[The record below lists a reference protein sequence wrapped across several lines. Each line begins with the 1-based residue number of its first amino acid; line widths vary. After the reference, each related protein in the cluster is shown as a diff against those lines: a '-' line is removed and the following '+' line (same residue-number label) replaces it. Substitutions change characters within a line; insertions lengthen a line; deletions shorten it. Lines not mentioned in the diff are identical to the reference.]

1 MEEKKWRFPSNNG
14 GSILGLTDT
23 SKEFFKQNP
32 LSSLTREI
40 LQNSIDA
47 IDDNTKAVKV
57 DFNLFEISKE
67 SDFLKGLKEEVLN
80 CLSYVNKTKSLAN
93 YSDELNEMIKI
104 LNQNKISCL
113 RISDFNTVGLKGIKT
128 NMNYDISP
136 WQALVKA
143 QGISNKDNQNSGG
156 TKGIGKNAVFSI
168 AKLNT
173 VFYSTNSKNDQT
185 VGYEGVSR
193 LMSAPIK
200 DTDELTQGIGY
211 FSSNDKN
218 DQIVG
223 EIIDLDKDF
232 NRNDNFGT
240 DIFILGFLNF
250 ENWENEVLNS
260 VLSDFMYAVY
270 KNKLEV
276 SINGQNEK
284 INISSKTVRNL
295 SLNEKNK
302 NDKKLRESIFL
313 QYLTY
318 DHEAADENGFKSFED
333 QNDDLT
339 IFTLSTKSSIT
350 IDYDIPNIITI
361 LRYPYMK
368 IKDFKNKINNTNS
381 SMAICVIEA
390 KEEKGILNILRR
402 YENASHNDWNID
414 SITDRTIKN
423 KVNQTIKKIQEIVNK
438 VVDVNFPEDNSTRT
452 ELVGADNV
460 LSANKNEIYEI
471 EYNKKVKE
479 NTSINK
485 ITIKNDSNLKNN
497 TSSEAKHS
505 SDSVVGKFI
514 SEGDNTI
521 ANVGVTIPKT
531 KKPNVDDFN
540 NQGNVESNEEG
551 KTMSNVDSFLDDY
564 DFIATDYK
572 KGEYI
577 LSFVSD
583 RDNENAFLS
592 LKLIDSEGKAEDIEI
607 LKAWKIQKNR
617 IELTI
622 KENKILISIK
632 ADEKQTILLKTN
644 ENDMFSSEVILNA

>member
-1 MEEKKWRFPSNNG
+1 
-14 GSILGLTDT
+14 
-23 SKEFFKQNP
+23 
-32 LSSLTREI
+32 

-250 ENWENEVLNS
+250 EN
-260 VLSDFMYAVY
+260 
-270 KNKLEV
+270 
-276 SINGQNEK
+276 
-284 INISSKTVRNL
+284 
-295 SLNEKNK
+295 
-302 NDKKLRESIFL
+302 
-313 QYLTY
+313 
-318 DHEAADENGFKSFED
+318 
-333 QNDDLT
+333 
-339 IFTLSTKSSIT
+339 
-350 IDYDIPNIITI
+350 
-361 LRYPYMK
+361 
-368 IKDFKNKINNTNS
+368 
-381 SMAICVIEA
+381 
-390 KEEKGILNILRR
+390 
-402 YENASHNDWNID
+402 
-414 SITDRTIKN
+414 
-423 KVNQTIKKIQEIVNK
+423 
-438 VVDVNFPEDNSTRT
+438 
-452 ELVGADNV
+452 
-460 LSANKNEIYEI
+460 
-471 EYNKKVKE
+471 
-479 NTSINK
+479 
-485 ITIKNDSNLKNN
+485 
-497 TSSEAKHS
+497 
-505 SDSVVGKFI
+505 
-514 SEGDNTI
+514 
-521 ANVGVTIPKT
+521 
-531 KKPNVDDFN
+531 
-540 NQGNVESNEEG
+540 
-551 KTMSNVDSFLDDY
+551 
-564 DFIATDYK
+564 
-572 KGEYI
+572 
-577 LSFVSD
+577 
-583 RDNENAFLS
+583 
-592 LKLIDSEGKAEDIEI
+592 
-607 LKAWKIQKNR
+607 
-617 IELTI
+617 
-622 KENKILISIK
+622 
-632 ADEKQTILLKTN
+632 
-644 ENDMFSSEVILNA
+644 